1 LQLQVV
7 RTVYCYSCGL
17 ENPDKANFCNACGGY
32 LSVEN
37 RFEANVEKFGDDA
50 ARFGKEVGEKA
61 AEWGK
66 RLAKEA
72 QAFAMEVSKRVAPKP
87 LPCPSC
93 GEQIYETDAF
103 CWKCGGKKG

>member
-1 LQLQVV
+1 M
-7 RTVYCYSCGL
+7 VYCYSCGQ

-37 RFEANVEKFGDDA
+37 RFEANVERFGDDA
-50 ARFGKEVGEKA
+50 AKFGKEVGEKA

-72 QAFAMEVSKRVAPKP
+72 QAFAAEVSKRMTPKP
-87 LPCPSC
+87 LPCASC

-103 CWKCGGKKG
+103 CWKCGEKRG